1 MYVKISFKSHT
12 WKWKIVCVKN
22 VTYSFHEI
30 WWNLSFFVPVKKMSS
45 VKKYKNFAIS
55 LPWKRKSTREKIL
68 KYVRENFWVP
78 LKIKQKVC
86 VKANFPLVKQVKTR
100 PKIAFTGTFDF
111 HWKKNADTSLKCLVV
126 DSKNDNNWYQFVPR
140 ITCPDYKYLGTLIV
154 FC

>member
-1 MYVKISFKSHT
+1 MKFGDIYLFLYLWKKCLPWRNIKISLF
-12 WKWKIVCVKN
+12 
-22 VTYSFHEI
+22 
-30 WWNLSFFVPVKKMSS
+30 LSPEKE
-45 VKKYKNFAIS
+45 
-55 LPWKRKSTREKIL
+55 KSTHEKIL

-86 VKANFPLVKQVKTR
+86 VKANFPLVKKVKTR

-126 DSKNDNNWYQFVPR
+126 DSKNDNNWYQFVLR